1 MRLRRQQSARQ
12 AAFERVLAAIE
23 VLREEAER
31 RRENV
36 LNEARIEEG
45 VDYGLE
51 VVGPH
56 VADSPEQYAAA
67 ENALTLVGYL
77 WAALQIDDDQLIAK
91 VLLPDTLARLG
102 NSDLRPAAR
111 VRQALGLTQE
121 ACRQVGCALS
131 IRVLA
136 DGSFVVLCFQEIL
149 GFGGIQGYGDGRK
162 TIRAWALLIE
172 EVDGRWWI
180 VGRQDGRPGHR
191 VVGLIDVIPL
201 TSDLPMN

>member
-1 MRLRRQQSARQ
+1 MRPRRRQSDRE
-12 AAFERVLAAIE
+12 AAFARVVAAIE

-31 RRENV
+31 RRENA

-51 VVGPH
+51 IEGPH

-67 ENALTLVGYL
+67 EKALTLVGYM
-77 WAALQIDDDQLIAK
+77 WAALQIDDDQLITE

-121 ACRQVGCALS
+121 ACRAIGCALS
-131 IRVLA
+131 IRALA
-136 DGSFVVLCFQEIL
+136 DGSFVVLCFQEIP

-162 TIRAWALLIE
+162 TVRAWALLIA
-172 EVDGRWWI
+172 EVEGRWWI
-180 VGRQDGRPGHR
+180 VGRQDGSPGHR

-201 TSDLPMN
+201 SDLPMN